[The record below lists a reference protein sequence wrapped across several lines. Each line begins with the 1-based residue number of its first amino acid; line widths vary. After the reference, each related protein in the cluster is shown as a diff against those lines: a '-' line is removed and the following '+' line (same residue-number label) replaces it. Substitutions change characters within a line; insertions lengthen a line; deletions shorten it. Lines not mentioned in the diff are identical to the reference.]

1 MIFCS
6 FYFIISTYSILNSL
20 TTTTEM
26 SHTNHIETK
35 RALTEEEILD
45 IISCV
50 KYNTRIPEEIDTC
63 NKDNIK
69 NIMRKQLEKVS
80 IYPSKIGELK
90 EKFEQYYLKTQVPA
104 GEMVGVLAAT
114 SIGEPTTQLALNSF
128 HSSGISK
135 SAMNTGVPRIEALL
149 NAYKN
154 IEENSGIYLYLKDVD
169 NTDIKKIRDVCMTNY
184 EYKKFTDIIESIKI
198 LETNKLYE
206 EKEYIDNK
214 DNWEDWHD
222 YYDFMVSTEYKQ
234 CNWCFLIKLKN
245 IELYLR
251 KKKISE
257 IASLIE
263 KRHSG
268 LYAVSSS
275 EEECIIIVYV
285 DTSHVKTPNEIIG
298 LKKTTKQNDEELG
311 IEGLITSENKD
322 YYYVRDIVV
331 PTISELHICGIK
343 GIDAC
348 YYDQSFGKN
357 KEWKIET
364 KGSNFREVLN
374 HPMTDYTK
382 TISSNMWEI
391 YEVLGIEA
399 TRTFLIDEL
408 LRIVS
413 VAKRH
418 IIQLVNMMTF
428 FGYVRGANRHGVN
441 STQVKTLSKITFEEP
456 LKHIKHASLI
466 SETDYLNNVSSQ
478 LMMGKTCKA
487 GTGIVSLVI
496 NINQFSDKSN
506 EQDNI
511 SVEHKNNNEISS
523 RGSNKVLSH
532 ISGKE
537 GYATKIGK
545 VIKINKVSTTQ
556 QISYSN
562 NNNNKNVYDVKI
574 LGGIKRKVLRVSPS
588 SSQSSQSSNKK
599 ELKSTS
605 NDVSIKKDQKYN
617 HENKTKKEVKK
628 EVNTKDDREVQKSKV
643 SSFFKKSTVKSRIF
657 NVDDDNLPIITEK
670 NIEFL

>member
-1 MIFCS
+1 MISCS
-6 FYFIISTYSILNSL
+6 FYFIVLTYTILIS

-26 SHTNHIETK
+26 SYPIQAETK
-35 RALTEEEILD
+35 RPLSEEEIVD
-45 IISCV
+45 IVSCV
-50 KYNTRIPEEIDTC
+50 KYNSKIPEEIDTC
-63 NKDNIK
+63 NKDNIR
-69 NIMRKQLEKVS
+69 NIMRKQLEKVT

-90 EKFEQYYLKTQVPA
+90 EKFEQYYIKTQVPA

-149 NAYKN
+149 NAYKS
-154 IEENSGIYLYLKDVD
+154 IEETSGIYLYLKDVD
-169 NTDIKKIRDVCMTNY
+169 NTDIKKIREVCMTNY
-184 EYKKFTDIIESIKI
+184 EYKKFSDIIEGVNI
-198 LETNKLYE
+198 LETDKLYE
-206 EKEYIDNK
+206 QKEYIDNK
-214 DNWEDWHD
+214 ENWEDWHD

-234 CNWCFLIKLKN
+234 CNWCVLIKLKN

-275 EEECIIIVYV
+275 EEECIIIVYI

-298 LKKTTKQNDEELG
+298 LKKSTKQNDEELG

-343 GIDAC
+343 KIEAC
-348 YYDQSFGKN
+348 YYDQSFGQK

-374 HPMTDYTK
+374 HPMTDHTK

-399 TRTFLIDEL
+399 TRSFLIDEL

-413 VAKRH
+413 VSKRH

-441 STQVKTLSKITFEEP
+441 SSQVKTLSKITFEEP
-456 LKHIKHASLI
+456 LKHIKHAAI
-466 SETDYLNNVSSQ
+466 ASETDFLNNVSSQ

-496 NINQFSDKSN
+496 DINQFTEK
-506 EQDNI
+506 EIKQDDAFLFEN
-511 SVEHKNNNEISS
+511 KNNDVTSPTCT
-523 RGSNKVLSH
+523 KVLSY

-545 VIKINKVSTTQ
+545 VIAINKVTTARN
-556 QISYSN
+556 ISYSN
-562 NNNNKNVYDVKI
+562 NNNQNAYDLKI
-574 LGGIKRKVLRVSPS
+574 LGGIKRKVLRVSSPTTPKVL
-588 SSQSSQSSNKK
+588 NKK
-599 ELKSTS
+599 ESSSIGGNT
-605 NDVSIKKDQKYN
+605 SIKKEKKVNYADT
-617 HENKTKKEVKK
+617 KTKKEPKKDVKMKDEK
-628 EVNTKDDREVQKSKV
+628 EEQKSKV